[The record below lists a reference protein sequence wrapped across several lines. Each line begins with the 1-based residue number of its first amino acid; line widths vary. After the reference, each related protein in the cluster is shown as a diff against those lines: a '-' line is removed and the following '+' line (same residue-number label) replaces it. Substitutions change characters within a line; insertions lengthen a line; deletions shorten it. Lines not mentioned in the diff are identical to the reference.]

1 MALVARSPAM
11 LRASQPRIAAR
22 KRVSAR
28 TAAQPMAA
36 TVAVEQATYTSVHSL
51 TGDSYHDFIASHDL
65 VLVDYYT
72 E

>member
-1 MALVARSPAM
+1 M

-22 KRVSAR
+22 KTVSVR
-28 TAAQPMAA
+28 SAAQPVAA
-36 TVAVEQATYTSVHSL
+36 TVAVEQTACAAVHTL
-51 TGDSYHDFIASHDL
+51 TGDSYQDFIASHDL